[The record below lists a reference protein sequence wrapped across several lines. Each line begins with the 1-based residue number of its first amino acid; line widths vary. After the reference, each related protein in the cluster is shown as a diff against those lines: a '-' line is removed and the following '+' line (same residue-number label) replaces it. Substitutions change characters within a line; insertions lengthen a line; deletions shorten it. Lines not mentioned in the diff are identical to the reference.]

1 MNTTESVPCNDCVCM
16 ALLRKIDVVEQKCD
30 SILDM
35 LSVIKNRVNPDL
47 SLSVIHK
54 AAEEMY
60 EQSKNLR
67 SYVEK
72 TTFRL
77 KIVEEGCV

>member
-1 MNTTESVPCNDCVCM
+1 MNTTEETRCTDGACC
-16 ALLRKIDVVEQKCD
+16 ALLREIYVVERKCD
-30 SILDM
+30 NIQEM
-35 LSVIKNRVNPDL
+35 LSEIKKHVNTDL
-47 SLSVIHK
+47 SLSVIHR
-54 AAEEMY
+54 AAKEMY

-77 KIVEEGCV
+77 KIVEEGSV